1 MGPRVRQQQG
11 GCDVRMKRHEELCC
25 TPKYNLNI
33 CGEISE
39 HTLFF
44 SFFLLRHAMH
54 CITLRHGDCQSF
66 FLCISWWPHIA
77 MWPLSSQGV
86 SYSLWSQREI
96 AWIPG
101 EKDYY
106 FKNKSQGL
114 LLLLMAQMDSNF
126 SLVLISFLQNQKGR
140 RKVSVYQCFYV
151 LFYGE
156 GVIPFPWHFTND
168 SRAMLWGEKMYNY
181 HYLSQIT
188 LLRTNI

>member
-1 MGPRVRQQQG
+1 MRG
-11 GCDVRMKRHEELCC
+11 DLWA
-25 TPKYNLNI
+25 L
-33 CGEISE
+33 S
-39 HTLFF
+39 LFF
-44 SFFLLRHAMH
+44 LSFYCAMRCTALLLD
-54 CITLRHGDCQSF
+54 TGTVNLF
-66 FLCISWWPHIA
+66 FLCISWWPHIV

-101 EKDYY
+101 EKGYY

-114 LLLLMAQMDSNF
+114 LLLRMAQMDSNF

-151 LFYGE
+151 FFYGE
-156 GVIPFPWHFTND
+156 GAIPFPWHFTND

-188 LLRTNI
+188 WLRSNI